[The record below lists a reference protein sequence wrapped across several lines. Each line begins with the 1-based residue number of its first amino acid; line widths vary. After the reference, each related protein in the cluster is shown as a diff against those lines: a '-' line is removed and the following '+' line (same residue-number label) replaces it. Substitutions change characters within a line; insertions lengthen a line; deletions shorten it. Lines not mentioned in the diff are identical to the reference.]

1 MRRHV
6 CAGFLATLA
15 AASPAGA
22 VPVLELV
29 GGVEADRPLAGAAG
43 VRGGDAAYQN
53 PAALDFDAPG
63 FSLSV
68 FSIIPDLDVALDAR
82 PAGYDVPTSVR
93 DARRVLPDGS
103 TARLDRRPLPTSEL
117 PRARGSAEPAEGAT
131 FARLGV
137 SFPVWA
143 DHLSLGLTAVL
154 PLAGLQA
161 QSPFFTDEREQ
172 AFSNSL
178 HFERL
183 GDRLTLSTF
192 TLALAGRFGDHLAV
206 GAGVTLHNQAQATAQ
221 LYIPDAGDV
230 SQADDQ
236 TAVAVE
242 PAFAPHFGVV
252 AWPLGDA
259 RLRVAATVHL
269 PSENTSVGRSE
280 LRFFDYDY
288 PEGQDALI
296 SGFEYS
302 FAHEPLRAG
311 LGVAGAV
318 GLGDWQVEGWLDGRW
333 TRWSSYR
340 DRYAET
346 PAGWSDVVDAQL
358 GVRAAW
364 GGHAFAAGA
373 GFAPSPVPEQAGR
386 TNYVDNAR
394 VSAALGWSHRW
405 VMEQGALSAGLGVQG
420 QRWLERQHEKR
431 PEVADPV
438 VDELPDAVDA
448 RSGEPLVGSA
458 GVQSNNP
465 GFPGFDSGGWLW
477 TVMVSLGV
485 AL

>member
-311 LGVAGAV
+311 LGVA
-318 GLGDWQVEGWLDGRW
+318 
-333 TRWSSYR
+333 
-340 DRYAET
+340 
-346 PAGWSDVVDAQL
+346 
-358 GVRAAW
+358 
-364 GGHAFAAGA
+364 
-373 GFAPSPVPEQAGR
+373 
-386 TNYVDNAR
+386 
-394 VSAALGWSHRW
+394 
-405 VMEQGALSAGLGVQG
+405 
-420 QRWLERQHEKR
+420 
-431 PEVADPV
+431 
-438 VDELPDAVDA
+438 
-448 RSGEPLVGSA
+448 
-458 GVQSNNP
+458 
-465 GFPGFDSGGWLW
+465 
-477 TVMVSLGV
+477 
-485 AL
+485 